1 MINIF
6 LTALSKNTINNTVII
21 TNKKIPTIITADNA
35 PVLPNSKVEARALG
49 ISATIPENIINE
61 MNIYVDQV
69 INDEKKKEE
78 LDYGK
83 RLAGNVKQEIYL
95 EIDFMKKIKWAE
107 FLATACAEWLAKDR
121 EIKMKGFEIIKS
133 WIVRQ
138 FKNDYNPIHT
148 HGGHLSGVGYLKV
161 PKNFGEYHQKDKV
174 NNQNGKLAL
183 VHGSRMFMQEATYM
197 VTPKVGDFYFFPNYL
212 MHTVYP
218 FSGTDEERRS
228 ISFNAMIDEDI
239 YNVFKQKK

>member
-1 MINIF
+1 M
-6 LTALSKNTINNTVII
+6 
-21 TNKKIPTIITADNA
+21 
-35 PVLPNSKVEARALG
+35 VLRKSRMAIEILKPFGPSIVKTKL
-49 ISATIPENIINE
+49 PENIIHE

-138 FKNDYNPIHT
+138 FKNDYNPIHF
-148 HGGHLSGVGYLKV
+148 HSGHVSGVGYLKV
-161 PKNFGEYHQKDKV
+161 PKNMGETVQSNKKH
-174 NNQNGKLAL
+174 NLNGKLVL
-183 VHGSRMFMQEATYM
+183 IDGSKKLFCNPTHTI
-197 VTPKVGDFYFFPNYL
+197 TPEVGDFYLFPNYL
-212 MHTVYP
+212 MHAVYP
-218 FSGTDEERRS
+218 FAETDEERRS
-228 ISFNAMIDEDI
+228 VSFNAKLDNDSSSI
-239 YNVFKQKK
+239 